1 MRKIAEGEN
10 GELAEKV
17 EANDDVQLYWS
28 KLGQHA
34 RGGCRK
40 TTKDDY

>member
-1 MRKIAEGEN
+1 MEGEN

-28 KLGQHA
+28 KLA
-34 RGGCRK
+34 VNMPAEVAEN
-40 TTKDDY
+40 Y